1 MYVRD
6 LEGEE
11 YLLQATSTNN
21 LELNGNQNLTFKI
34 LSTKVNKQFINDISE
49 MWEVVDNDDVPH
61 KIIYFKK
68 QGEGNSLSVNIKAI
82 PLFFDDFNRSRIY
95 EEYNEHMTAREF
107 FDLVFN
113 GTKYNYVLLD
123 SFDAV
128 QWQGL
133 GAGSTRLEMFKNG
146 LNRYKAEFRLQGNTV
161 YLESLIG
168 RDTNFMYRYR
178 LNASNIVQ
186 ENDGSELYTY
196 ARGYGNYEDTD
207 GYEGAKLIR
216 EYISPLEKI
225 IPRRE
230 APPIMNGKI
239 TREDTM
245 DSQLKTLVDESLKIS
260 VSADI
265 HDLRKQN
272 YPFAQPELGDRV
284 FIIDERIGLHAETRV
299 VNISITRDWKGNVI
313 DLKLT
318 FGSPSLIKRY
328 QSNINTATKQITQV
342 LEGRRKIPFS
352 VLDNAVIQATKE
364 LQGVTSELTVPP
376 NGGLMAVDK
385 DDPNNLVLF
394 NSAGIGISDDGGRT
408 FKTAM
413 TGSGIVADVIT
424 AGTLRGITV
433 ISDDGQGNTVTIENG
448 SLVSKNNNRNMVEIH
463 NYEVYFYDPGTDGP
477 NPDYTEV
484 GTIGAAWTSYERGLG
499 IVGYKDFITLG
510 NNIDGASHN
519 RWMHMNFKDRYTTI
533 SGGDATHDTGRLYLF
548 STEEG
553 GSAKGLI
560 PSIQVLN
567 YTDSESTSW
576 SSVIISTGRDNRSPS
591 SNNFRGG
598 FEVWQYRG
606 DGNGSR
612 KLMLDIDT
620 DSNGKT
626 YLLSHVDEVWLGSN
640 NDLYVLENEMGV
652 DVPATFFKSLTVQG
666 TKSAVVNTKSYGSRL
681 MYAVESPDN
690 RFMDIVQCELVEGEQ
705 WVKFNEMFA
714 ETINGYDVFVFNN
727 KAEIEILEKEHSRF
741 KVKSNIETDAAFL
754 IYGRRIGF
762 EEEYMKE
769 VKNETENQNQKTRMF
784 RTMNNNVKM
793 TSRKSNLS
801 VKKPYRS
808 EKLWE
813 TSS

>member
-6 LEGEE
+6 LEGKE
-11 YLLQATSTNN
+11 YILQATSINDK
-21 LELNGNQNLTFKI
+21 ELNGNQSISFRI
-34 LSTKVNKQFINDISE
+34 LPTKVNKQFIHDISE
-49 MWEVVDNDDVPH
+49 MWEVIDHDDVPH

-82 PLFFDDFNRSRIY
+82 PLFFDDFNRLRIY
-95 EEYNEHMTAREF
+95 EEYNKHMTAREF

-113 GTKYNYVLLD
+113 GTDYDYILLD

-133 GAGSTRLEMFKNG
+133 GAGATRLEVFKNG

-161 YLESLIG
+161 YLESMIG

-196 ARGYGNYEDTD
+196 ARGYGNYEDTE

-313 DLKLT
+313 EIKLT

-328 QSNINTATKQITQV
+328 QSNINTATKSITEV
-342 LEGRRKIPFS
+342 LEGRRKLPFS

-376 NGGLMAVDK
+376 NGGLMAVNK
-385 DDPNNLVLF
+385 EDPNKLVLF

-433 ISDDGQGNTVTIENG
+433 ISDDGKGNTVTIENG
-448 SLVSKNNNRNMVEIH
+448 SLYSKNNNRNMVEIH
-463 NYEVYFYDPGTDGP
+463 NYQTIFYDPGDKDP
-477 NPDYTEV
+477 NPDYGEAGTLGSSWYSDAPEV
-484 GTIGAAWTSYERGLG
+484 RG
-499 IVGYKDFITLG
+499 ITLSG
-510 NNIDGASHN
+510 SKDYLAISRRISSVTSLGWA
-519 RWMHMNFKDRYTTI
+519 MFNFKERYTTI
-533 SGGDATHDTGRLYLF
+533 RGGDRDKDNGRLYLY
-548 STEEG
+548 STAEG
-553 GSAKGLI
+553 GTANGKVPMIS
-560 PSIQVLN
+560 VLN
-567 YTDSESTSW
+567 YTDTASTPW
-576 SSVIISTGRDNRSPS
+576 SGVIINTGRDNRSPANS
-591 SNNFRGG
+591 NFRSG
-598 FEVWQYRG
+598 FEIWQYRG
-606 DGNGSR
+606 TRDGR
-612 KLMLDIDT
+612 ADQLVKIDT
-620 DSNGKT
+620 DSDGNKFASFYTDEIWLPRKAYIQTGENT
-626 YLLSHVDEVWLGSN
+626 YYKAMAISIDTAVSNRVGSLENNALMHIDSWDFSVDSSRRYQSGRYNMSGAKRIFAVFIQPTGSN
-640 NDLYVLENEMGV
+640 SVYYNARAYNISSSGFDVYVAKNDES
-652 DVPATFFKSLTVQG
+652 DTPSATTI
-666 TKSAVVNTKSYGSRL
+666 RL
-681 MYAVESPDN
+681 Q
-690 RFMDIVQCELVEGEQ
+690 I
-705 WVKFNEMFA
+705 
-714 ETINGYDVFVFNN
+714 I
-727 KAEIEILEKEHSRF
+727 I
-741 KVKSNIETDAAFL
+741 
-754 IYGRRIGF
+754 IY
-762 EEEYMKE
+762 EP
-769 VKNETENQNQKTRMF
+769 
-784 RTMNNNVKM
+784 
-793 TSRKSNLS
+793 S
-801 VKKPYRS
+801 
-808 EKLWE
+808 
-813 TSS
+813 